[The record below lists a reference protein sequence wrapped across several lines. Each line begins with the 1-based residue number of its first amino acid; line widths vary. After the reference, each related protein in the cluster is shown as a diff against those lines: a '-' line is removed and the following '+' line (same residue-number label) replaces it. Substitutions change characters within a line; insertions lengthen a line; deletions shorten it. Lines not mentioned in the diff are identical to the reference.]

1 MLMLLHKGFELI
13 VTCRLQKASLGA
25 ICRSKS
31 SLMKWF
37 LYRPATGL
45 IFLVQILYQV
55 KIRYN
60 DHWSGS
66 HVNSSNRPIG
76 LFYMTHSSVMHLHRY
91 FRNLL
96 PIFHFIQFHF
106 HIWIKIFVTNIFL
119 AESNN
124 QFWKCELEFLQTL

>member
-1 MLMLLHKGFELI
+1 MLMLLHKGFEPI

-45 IFLVQILYQV
+45 IFLIQILYQV

-66 HVNSSNRPIG
+66 HVNPSNRPIG
-76 LFYMTHSSVMHLHRY
+76 LFYMRHSSVVHLHIY

-96 PIFHFIQFHF
+96 CTYFSFYSISFSYLNQNICDKYFPRRIQ
-106 HIWIKIFVTNIFL
+106 
-119 AESNN
+119 
-124 QFWKCELEFLQTL
+124 